1 MNVACCDTYHVKT
14 IPGCVASD
22 DIDFLIGVEPNHILS
37 KASD

>member
-1 MNVACCDTYHVKT
+1 MEFAFCDTYHIKT

-22 DIDFLIGVEPNHILS
+22 DIDFLVGVEPNNILS